1 MRRSANWLAQCSSSA
16 LTCPS
21 VTRSSRDRLTHTVS
35 KTGDGRPC
43 DPAGVSE
50 IEVRA
55 AGQDDLEVL
64 LALYAEL
71 TDGTPSAAAGD
82 HEISN
87 AALQRVL
94 AQPYRHLLVAVL
106 DGRVA
111 GTADLAIVPNITHR
125 GTPWGI
131 VENVV
136 VTGAARRRGVARA
149 LFVEIERI
157 ARAAGCHKVGLLSGN
172 ARVEAH
178 SFYRSVGYEPVC
190 EGFKLYLDR

>member
-1 MRRSANWLAQCSSSA
+1 
-16 LTCPS
+16 
-21 VTRSSRDRLTHTVS
+21 
-35 KTGDGRPC
+35 
-43 DPAGVSE
+43 VSE

-55 AGQDDLEVL
+55 AGQDDL
-64 LALYAEL
+64 
-71 TDGTPSAAAGD
+71 
-82 HEISN
+82 
-87 AALQRVL
+87 
-94 AQPYRHLLVAVL
+94 
-106 DGRVA
+106 
-111 GTADLAIVPNITHR
+111 AIVLNITHR

-157 ARAAGCHKVGLLSGN
+157 ARATGCHKVGLLSGN